1 MGKPTELRVGDTIWC
16 IEGDDYCGIL
26 YMATCGN
33 YVIGCAEYPCFQDD
47 FDSQLEDMA
56 EESLENSGV
65 EVYMF
70 RREDVFLT
78 VREAEMALGVRE

>member
-1 MGKPTELRVGDTIWC
+1 MGKPTELKVGDTIWC
-16 IEGDDYCGIL
+16 IEGDDYCGII
-26 YMATCGN
+26 YMATCGD
-33 YVIGCAEYPCFQDD
+33 YVIGCAENLSFIND

-56 EESLENSGV
+56 EESLANSGV

-78 VREAEMALGVRE
+78 AEEAEMALEGER